1 MSVVTRRSFLAGLSV
16 ALGGLAAPGRPV
28 RSQQQPQSGQGEV
41 GTLRDPAAAGPP
53 KAPATARD
61 NEPFLQSVEHRIR
74 CTCGCN
80 LDVYTCRTTDFT
92 CSTSPRM
99 HREVLALQD
108 QGKNADQ
115 IVAAFV
121 AQYGEQVLMAPKPEG
136 FNLAGYLVPGALL
149 LMGGGLLTVLLRRRM
164 RVAAAERVTVPSE
177 SMPDA
182 TPEEMARLNRELA
195 DLERE

>member
-16 ALGGLAAPGRPV
+16 ALGGLANPGRSA
-28 RSQQQPQSGQGEV
+28 RSQQQPQGQGDV
-41 GTLRDPAAAGPP
+41 GTLRDPSAAGPP
-53 KAPATARD
+53 KAPATERD
-61 NEPFLQSVEHRIR
+61 NEPFLQAVEHRIR

-92 CSTSPRM
+92 CGTSPRM

-108 QGKNADQ
+108 QGKNADE

-136 FNLAGYLVPGALL
+136 FNLAGYLVPGILL

-164 RVAAAERVTVPSE
+164 RIAAAERVTVPAD
-177 SMPDA
+177 SMPVA
-182 TPEEMARLNRELA
+182 TPEELARLNRELA
-195 DLERE
+195 DSERE

>member
-1 MSVVTRRSFLAGLSV
+1 MSVVSRRGFLAGLSV
-16 ALGGLAAPGRPV
+16 AIGGLGNPGRSV
-28 RSQQQPQSGQGEV
+28 RSQQQPQAGQGDV
-41 GTLRDPAAAGPP
+41 GSLRDPAAAGPP
-53 KAPATARD
+53 KTPATERD
-61 NEPFLQSVEHRIR
+61 NEPFIQAVEHRIR

-99 HREVLALQD
+99 HREVLALED

-136 FNLAGYLVPGALL
+136 FNLAGYLVPGTLL
-149 LMGGGLLTVLLRRRM
+149 LMGGALLTVLLRRRM
-164 RVAAAERVTVPSE
+164 RVVAAERVTVPAS

-182 TPEEMARLNRELA
+182 TPEEVARLNRELA

>member
-1 MSVVTRRSFLAGLSV
+1 MNAVSRRSFLASLSLG
-16 ALGGLAAPGRPV
+16 LGGLAAPGV
-28 RSQQQPQSGQGEV
+28 RAQQQPQGQGDV
-41 GTLRDPAAAGPP
+41 GALRDPSAAGPP
-53 KAPATARD
+53 KAPATERD
-61 NEPFLQSVEHRIR
+61 NEPFIQAVEHRIR

-108 QGKNADQ
+108 QGNNADQ

-136 FNLAGYLVPGALL
+136 FNLAGYLVPGTLL
-149 LMGGGLLTVLLRRRM
+149 LMGGALLTVLLRRRM
-164 RVAAAERVTVPSE
+164 RVAAAERVTVPAAPI
-177 SMPDA
+177 PDA

>member
-1 MSVVTRRSFLAGLSV
+1 MSVVTRRAFLAGLSV
-16 ALGGLAAPGRPV
+16 ALDGLVNPGRSA
-28 RSQQQPQSGQGEV
+28 RSQQQPQSQGDV
-41 GTLRDPAAAGPP
+41 GTLRDPSAAGPP
-53 KAPATARD
+53 KAPATERD
-61 NEPFLQSVEHRIR
+61 NEPFLQAVEHRIR

-108 QGKNADQ
+108 QGKNAEEV
-115 IVAAFV
+115 VAAFV

-136 FNLAGYLVPGALL
+136 FNLAGYLVPGTLL
-149 LMGGGLLTVLLRRRM
+149 LMGGAVLTVLLRRRM
-164 RVAAAERVTVPSE
+164 RVAAAERITVPAD

-182 TPEEMARLNRELA
+182 TPEELARLNRELA

>member
-1 MSVVTRRSFLAGLSV
+1 MSVVTRRAFLAGLSV
-16 ALGGLAAPGRPV
+16 ALDGLVNPGRSA
-28 RSQQQPQSGQGEV
+28 RSQQQPQSQGDV
-41 GTLRDPAAAGPP
+41 GTLRDPSAAGPP
-53 KAPATARD
+53 KAPATERD
-61 NEPFLQSVEHRIR
+61 NEPFLQAVEHRIR

-108 QGKNADQ
+108 QGKNAEE

-136 FNLAGYLVPGALL
+136 FNLAGYLVPGTLL
-149 LMGGGLLTVLLRRRM
+149 LMGGAVLTVLLRRRM
-164 RVAAAERVTVPSE
+164 RVAAAERITVPAD

-182 TPEEMARLNRELA
+182 TPEELARLNRELA

>member
-1 MSVVTRRSFLAGLSV
+1 MSVVTRRSFLASLSV

-28 RSQQQPQSGQGEV
+28 RSQQQPQAGQGEV

-53 KAPATARD
+53 KTPATARD
-61 NEPFLQSVEHRIR
+61 NEPFIQSVEHRIR

-121 AQYGEQVLMAPKPEG
+121 TQYGEQVLMAPKPEG
-136 FNLAGYLVPGALL
+136 FNLAGYLVPGILL

-164 RVAAAERVTVPSE
+164 RVAAAERVTVPAD
-177 SMPDA
+177 SMPVA
-182 TPEEMARLNRELA
+182 TPEELARLNRELA
-195 DLERE
+195 DSERE

>member
-1 MSVVTRRSFLAGLSV
+1 MSVVSRRGFLAGLSV
-16 ALGGLAAPGRPV
+16 AFGSWAIPGRSAPA
-28 RSQQQPQSGQGEV
+28 QQQPQGQGDV

-53 KAPATARD
+53 KARATERD
-61 NEPFLQSVEHRIR
+61 NEPFIQSVEHRIR

-136 FNLAGYLVPGALL
+136 FNLAGYLVPGTLL
-149 LMGGGLLTVLLRRRM
+149 LIGGGLLTFLLRRRM
-164 RVAAAERVTVPSE
+164 RVAASERVTVSAGT
-177 SMPDA
+177 MPNA
-182 TPEEMARLNRELA
+182 TPEELARLNRELA

>member
-1 MSVVTRRSFLAGLSV
+1 MNVVTRRSFLAGLSV
-16 ALGGLAAPGRPV
+16 ALGGLANPSHSA
-28 RSQQQPQSGQGEV
+28 RSQQQPQAQGDV
-41 GTLRDPAAAGPP
+41 GTLRDPSAAGPP
-53 KAPATARD
+53 KAPATERD
-61 NEPFLQSVEHRIR
+61 NEPFLQAVEHRIR

-121 AQYGEQVLMAPKPEG
+121 TQYGEQVLMAPKPEG
-136 FNLAGYLVPGALL
+136 FNLAGYLVPGILL

-164 RVAAAERVTVPSE
+164 RIAAAERVTVPAD
-177 SMPDA
+177 SMPVA
-182 TPEEMARLNRELA
+182 TPEELARLNRELA
-195 DLERE
+195 DSERE